1 MTHSEGTPVPRPFAG
16 FGAEEFKAFASLDGN
31 GSRAVEAWFLGPR
44 GENAE
49 VLERFVMQALRD
61 QVHWRRN
68 FHPMDPVHITEAVKR
83 SPEYLDALDRLE
95 EGYAGL
101 LAFLKKSV
109 PFFSMRYQ
117 GHMNWETTIPG
128 ILGYFAAMLYNPNNV
143 AFEGSTAT
151 TILELLVGDDICRML
166 GFKVPG
172 LDREVPAGT
181 PPPWGHITCD
191 GTVANIE
198 AVWAARNLKFYP
210 LALGAALER
219 DERLSKARENVTVT
233 PAGHG
238 TAVPLAGLEPWPAL
252 NLRVDEILG
261 LPAAVADVL
270 GLDEAEGVKLVTDA
284 VAPYSLQTLGY
295 QEFCRQVLGDV
306 PAPVVLVPGTKHYS
320 FPKAAALLGIG
331 SAHLRDVSVD
341 TDARLDVADLETKL
355 VACADEG
362 RPVLMAVAVMG
373 STEESSVDPLHD
385 VLALRDRLRSSH
397 GLDFTVHADAA
408 FGGYHASVGRPDF
421 EMPEVGFAD
430 IAPPQLSR
438 LSSYVETQY
447 RALARADSITVD
459 PHKSGYI
466 PYPAGALCYR
476 NSGMRS
482 LVTFAAPVV
491 YHGDAEPTVGIY
503 GVEGSKPGAAVAA
516 VYLSHRVIRP
526 SASGYG
532 YILGRSLHA
541 CKRLYA
547 RLLEIGHDEAFYAVP
562 LPRVP
567 DSIPGN
573 DEQSKVQYLL
583 RNVSR
588 PTDHPPGDLAGHMRE
603 IGPDLNILAYAFN
616 FRLPSGQANP
626 NLHLANMFN
635 EAMYREL
642 SLKPFQDV
650 YGQDMIV
657 STTNLDLHTYGQA
670 FFDAYAARLGTTEMD
685 GANHITV
692 LRSVV
697 MDPWMTEKIE
707 DLGASNAAS
716 GRGRDFID
724 TLEGALKRAARAAH
738 AKVTR
743 TESWGY

>member
-1 MTHSEGTPVPRPFAG
+1 MSHSEGTPAPRPSVRR
-16 FGAEEFKAFASLDGN
+16 GAEEFRSFATLDGT

-49 VLERFVMQALRD
+49 VFERLVTEAVRD
-61 QVHWRRN
+61 QVAWRRN

-117 GHMNWETTIPG
+117 GHMNWETTLPG

-151 TILELLVGDDICRML
+151 TILELLVGDDLCRML
-166 GFKVPG
+166 GYKVPS
-172 LDREVPAGT
+172 LDREVPEGT

-191 GTVANIE
+191 GTIANIE
-198 AVWAARNLKFYP
+198 AVWSARNLKFYP
-210 LALGAALER
+210 LALRAALES
-219 DERLSKARENVTVT
+219 DGRLAGAREAVTVT
-233 PAGHG
+233 PAGYG
-238 TAVPLAGLEPWPAL
+238 MSVPLAGLETWPAL
-252 NLRVDEILG
+252 NLRVDEILS
-261 LPAAVADVL
+261 LPAAVGGAL
-270 GLDEAEGVKLVTDA
+270 GLDEAEGAKLVTDA
-284 VAPYSLQTLGY
+284 VAPFSLQRLGY
-295 QEFCRQVLGDV
+295 QEFCREVLGDV
-306 PAPVVLVPGTKHYS
+306 PAPVLLVPGTKHYS

-331 SAHLRDVSVD
+331 SANLRDVRVD
-341 TDARLDVADLETKL
+341 TDARLDVSDLETKL
-355 VACADEG
+355 VSCANEG

-373 STEESSVDPLHD
+373 STEESSVDPLND
-385 VLALRDRLRSSH
+385 VLALRDRLRESH
-397 GLDFTVHADAA
+397 GLDFAVHVDAA

-430 IAPPQLSR
+430 IMPPQLSK
-438 LSSYVETQY
+438 LSTYVQAQY
-447 RALARADSITVD
+447 EVLGRADSITVD

-526 SASGYG
+526 SQSGYG
-532 YILGRSLHA
+532 YIIGRALHA

-547 RLLEIGHDEAFYAVP
+547 RLLEIGHNETFFAVP

-567 DSIPGN
+567 DSIPGD
-573 DEQSKVQYLL
+573 DEQARLDYLL
-583 RNVSR
+583 KHVSR
-588 PTDHPPGDLAGHMRE
+588 PTGDPPDGLAEHVRE

-616 FRLPSGQANP
+616 FRLPSGQANTS
-626 NLHLANMFN
+626 LHLANVFN

-642 SLKPFQDV
+642 SLKPFE
-650 YGQDMIV
+650 
-657 STTNLDLHTYGQA
+657 SNRA
-670 FFDAYAARLGTTEMD
+670 W
-685 GANHITV
+685 
-692 LRSVV
+692 RSA
-697 MDPWMTEKIE
+697 P
-707 DLGASNAAS
+707 SAAS
-716 GRGRDFID
+716 RAPGGPCGRYRPD
-724 TLEGALKRAARAAH
+724 RR
-738 AKVTR
+738 
-743 TESWGY
+743 

>member
-1 MTHSEGTPVPRPFAG
+1 MSPPESMPAPRPFARRG
-16 FGAEEFKAFASLDGN
+16 AGEFGSFVSLEGN
-31 GSRAVEAWFLGPR
+31 GSRSVEAWFLGPR

-49 VLERFVMQALRD
+49 VLERLVIEAVRD

-68 FHPMDPVHITEAVKR
+68 FHPVDPVHITEAVKR

-117 GHMNWETTIPG
+117 GHMNWETTLPG

-151 TILELLVGDDICRML
+151 TILELLVGDDMCRML
-166 GFKVPG
+166 GYKVPD
-172 LDREVPAGT
+172 LDRDVPEGT
-181 PPPWGHITCD
+181 PPPWGHVTCD

-198 AVWAARNLKFYP
+198 AVWSARNLKFYP

-219 DERLSKARENVTVT
+219 DVRLAAAREQVTVT

-238 TAVPLAGLEPWPAL
+238 TAVPLAGLGQWPAL

-261 LPAAVADVL
+261 LPAAVAGAL
-270 GLDEAEGVKLVTDA
+270 GLDEAEGAKLVTDA
-284 VAPYSLQTLGY
+284 VAPFSLQTLGY
-295 QEFCRQVLGDV
+295 QEFCREVLGDI
-306 PAPVVLVPGTKHYS
+306 PSPVVLVPGTKHYS

-331 SAHLRDVSVD
+331 SANLRDVSVD
-341 TDARLDVADLETKL
+341 TDARLDAADLEAKL
-355 VACADEG
+355 IACADEG

-373 STEESSVDPLHD
+373 STEESSVDPLND
-385 VLALRDRLRSSH
+385 VLALRGKLRSSH
-397 GLDFTVHADAA
+397 GLDFVVHADAA

-421 EMPEVGFAD
+421 EMPPAGFAD
-430 IAPPQLSR
+430 ITPPQLSR

-447 RALARADSITVD
+447 AALGRADSITVD

-532 YILGRSLHA
+532 YILGRALHA

-547 RLLEIGHDEAFYAVP
+547 RLLEIGQDEAFYAVP

-573 DEQSKVQYLL
+573 DEQSRVDYLL
-583 RNVSR
+583 RHVSR
-588 PTDHPPGDLAGHMRE
+588 PTDDPPGDLAEHVRE

-616 FRLPSGQANP
+616 FRLPSGQANTS
-626 NLHLANMFN
+626 LQLANVFN

-642 SLKPFQDV
+642 SLKPFQDI

-657 STTNLDLHTYGQA
+657 STTNLDLRTYGQT
-670 FFDAYAARLGTTEMD
+670 FFDAYAARLGTTQVEGVD
-685 GANHITV
+685 HITV

-697 MDPWMTEKIE
+697 MDPWMTENSE
-707 DLGASNAAS
+707 DLGAGNAAA

-724 TLEGALKRAARAAH
+724 TLEGALKRAAAAAY
-738 AKVTR
+738 AKVTK
-743 TESWGY
+743 TDSWGY